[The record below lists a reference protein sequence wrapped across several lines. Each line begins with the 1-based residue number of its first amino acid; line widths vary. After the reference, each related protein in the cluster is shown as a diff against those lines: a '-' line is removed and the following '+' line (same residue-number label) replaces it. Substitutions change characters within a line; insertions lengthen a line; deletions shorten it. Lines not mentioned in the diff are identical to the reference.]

1 MRKNFLYSLAALM
14 VLGLSLAGCG
24 NSTQKPAADKER
36 TDSMST
42 RIAAALTEIMDN
54 KDGKYGKGA
63 FVVYDKEA
71 DTLAVLDEQEYAFYS
86 AVREAKERG
95 DSCFRIRVAAD
106 GKVTLVDPSGK

>member
-24 NSTQKPAADKER
+24 NSAQKPAADKER
-36 TDSMST
+36 TDSMSS

-71 DTLAVLDEQEYAFYS
+71 DTLAVLD
-86 AVREAKERG
+86 
-95 DSCFRIRVAAD
+95 
-106 GKVTLVDPSGK
+106 